1 MLTPKSIRASSGIV
15 GLVVFWILSRHEDG
29 LLASGTLYR
38 AFGSNARLVADV
50 SCFAA
55 AVAVLFTFWL
65 GARWYERRQS

>member
-38 AFGSNARLVADV
+38 SFGSNARLVADG

-65 GARWYERRQS
+65 VARWYERRQS